1 MENGYAVINRN
12 WKKKDMVE
20 VSLPMEVRSIVAN
33 DKLAADRGKVA
44 LQRGPLIYCAEGID
58 NEGKASNII
67 IPLNAVFET
76 ETRDTLLNGVTV
88 VNSKVPVVEIG
99 NDEQSISTQSKTITA
114 IPYYAWAN
122 RGKGEMI
129 VWFPTLVKD
138 IDMVTDA
145 AAKITVPK

>member
-1 MENGYAVINRN
+1 
-12 WKKKDMVE
+12 
-20 VSLPMEVRSIVAN
+20 
-33 DKLAADRGKVA
+33 
-44 LQRGPLIYCAEGID
+44 
-58 NEGKASNII
+58 
-67 IPLNAVFET
+67 
-76 ETRDTLLNGVTV
+76 
-88 VNSKVPVVEIG
+88 VVEIG